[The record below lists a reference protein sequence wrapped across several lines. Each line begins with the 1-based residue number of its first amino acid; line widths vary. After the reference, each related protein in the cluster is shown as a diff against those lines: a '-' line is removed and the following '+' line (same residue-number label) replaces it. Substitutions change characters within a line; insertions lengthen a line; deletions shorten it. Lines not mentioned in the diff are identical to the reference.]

1 MVFLFV
7 IIRGCGFCGDQLLKK
22 KGKKKIDKE
31 KSAVNFVKFIILVAL
46 LMHYGWQQMELL

>member
-22 KGKKKIDKE
+22 KGEKKIDKE